1 MKKKLIRSV
10 AVVAF
15 IAAATVGAV
24 GVTQDPGWSSAP
36 ASVLAVPN
44 DPGWHVSEPT
54 VADDPGWSFVGA

>member
-1 MKKKLIRSV
+1 MKKKLIRAV

-36 ASVLAVPN
+36 ASVLAVAN
-44 DPGWHVSEPT
+44 DPGWHMSET
-54 VADDPGWSFVGA
+54 VTDDPGWSSVGA